1 MFMNYD
7 IVDVPNI
14 NKITMTTAEHKLSRS
29 SDKVLGGVCAGIAKY
44 FGWDPAITRL
54 LYVIISVASAAFP
67 GTLVYLILW
76 MLLPKES

>member
-1 MFMNYD
+1 MLMNYD
-7 IVDVPNI
+7 IMDVPNI
-14 NKITMTTAEHKLSRS
+14 NKITMTTTEHKLSRS
-29 SDKVLGGVCAGIAKY
+29 NDKVLGGVCAGIAKY

>member
-1 MFMNYD
+1 MYENND
-7 IVDVPNI
+7 IKNVLNI
-14 NKITMTTAEHKLSRS
+14 NMITMTTTEHKLSRS
-29 SDKVLGGVCAGIAKY
+29 NDKVLGGVCAGIAKY

-76 MLLPKES
+76 VLLPKES

>member
-7 IVDVPNI
+7 IRDVPNI
-14 NKITMTTAEHKLSRS
+14 KKITMTTAEHKLSRS
-29 SDKVLGGVCAGIAKY
+29 NDKVLGGVCAGIAKY

>member
-1 MFMNYD
+1 
-7 IVDVPNI
+7 
-14 NKITMTTAEHKLSRS
+14 MTTAEHKLSRS
-29 SDKVLGGVCAGIAKY
+29 NDKVLGGVCGGIAKY

-76 MLLPKES
+76 MLLPKEQ